1 MPTKFGHNF
10 SATTYVNG
18 ILQFFDRQL
27 LSKRQ
32 VMWGEIISNFV
43 ASLENLNFKMFENLL
58 PTLHKNKKQ
67 IFVPDSFITKNLK
80 MLFTE
85 KEKLEEKLK
94 NPQLS
99 EKEKREWRC
108 RAITT
113 EGEVLERRCYNTL
126 KEYFGHHSDQK
137 ILILHG
143 YEVESIE
150 VISFRLHIQV

>member
-1 MPTKFGHNF
+1 
-10 SATTYVNG
+10 
-18 ILQFFDRQL
+18 
-27 LSKRQ
+27 
-32 VMWGEIISNFV
+32 
-43 ASLENLNFKMFENLL
+43 
-58 PTLHKNKKQ
+58 
-67 IFVPDSFITKNLK
+67 

-143 YEVESIE
+143 FEVESIE